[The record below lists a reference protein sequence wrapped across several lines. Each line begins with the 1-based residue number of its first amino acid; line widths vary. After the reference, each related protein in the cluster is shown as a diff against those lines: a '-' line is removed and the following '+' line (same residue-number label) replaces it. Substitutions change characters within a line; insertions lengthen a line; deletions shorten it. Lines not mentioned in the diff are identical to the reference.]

1 MQKIYLIIIFL
12 LFITHPAD
20 LIAMDASDAPDEAE
34 INELLNLYDKVT
46 FNHKM
51 HTDMLSDNCAL
62 CHHHTTGKVL
72 EKSSCVKCHKN
83 SSEATTVSCKDCHP
97 KNRFEAQYLKEVSAD
112 LTKYHTD
119 KPGLKAAYHLNCM
132 GCHKT
137 MGGPAGCQDCHKRND
152 TGDKFFYSG
161 KYAPKHISQKS
172 H

>member
-1 MQKIYLIIIFL
+1 MQQVYLLVIVLSFL
-12 LFITHPAD
+12 LYPVNAIT
-20 LIAMDASDAPDEAE
+20 MDASDAPDEVE
-34 INELLNLYDKVT
+34 IDALSHLYEKIT
-46 FNHKM
+46 FAHKI

-112 LTKYHTD
+112 LTRYHTD
-119 KPGLKAAYHLNCM
+119 KPGLKAAYHLKCM

-137 MGGPAGCQDCHKRND
+137 MGAPTGCQDCHKKND
-152 TGDKFFYSG
+152 AGESFFYSG
-161 KYAPKHISQKS
+161 KYAPKHTSKKS